1 MSSPSLLSLSG
12 CGGGSWQDYQ
22 EGQVAS
28 CHVASEGAAFT
39 VSRAPIHPI
48 PTRTTRRLE
57 RLTHR
62 RLIPS
67 HVDKLR
73 VHDSARAFANVR
85 GTRRPATRLTAE
97 MSQSVFLLP
106 VAQCRGYRAHAAR
119 CPSPPRHS
127 SSIGSRRASAAAV
140 EAEVEVEAA
149 SPLPHFLLARAT
161 AMAGGAFPPPIHS
174 SARRRSAP
182 SAPPTHRPLLVR
194 LKKREMKS
202 TKTQK

>member
-1 MSSPSLLSLSG
+1 MGSG
-12 CGGGSWQDYQ
+12 VERGEMCGEERD
-22 EGQVAS
+22 E
-28 CHVASEGAAFT
+28 

-97 MSQSVFLLP
+97 MSQSAFLLP
-106 VAQCRGYRAHAAR
+106 VAQCRG
-119 CPSPPRHS
+119 
-127 SSIGSRRASAAAV
+127 SSIGSRRASVAAV

-149 SPLPHFLLARAT
+149 SPLPHLLLARAT
-161 AMAGGAFPPPIHS
+161 VMAGGAFPPPIHSS

-202 TKTQK
+202 TKTQKRKEKREEEEERTSRVRSLPAREVA